1 MWVLHILEISFY
13 SKAAQAS
20 FKTTFEKK
28 NTWNTYFHSCIKVS
42 FKTLSWN
49 TWNWLFTKE
58 KKYFKFKGNAKEE
71 NIKGSLNE
79 NNPWQGADGKVPSP
93 HPPSHLKICTCMF
106 STHIHW
112 QISIL
117 LISINVLSSD
127 TIFCMMHQKVYLSS
141 FFVIFFFWGGGGG
154 GASRTGVSMWNQRFN
169 KRFTVNEKR
178 MSKQLTFKYFLSWQ
192 PIMIIAMNEF
202 FEKSSTQVNLRPL
215 LSVLTMDALAIP
227 NKKWKFKKKKLRT
240 S

>member
-1 MWVLHILEISFY
+1 MRTILDKERM
-13 SKAAQAS
+13 
-20 FKTTFEKK
+20 EK
-28 NTWNTYFHSCIKVS
+28 C
-42 FKTLSWN
+42 
-49 TWNWLFTKE
+49 
-58 KKYFKFKGNAKEE
+58 
-71 NIKGSLNE
+71 
-79 NNPWQGADGKVPSP
+79 
-93 HPPSHLKICTCMF
+93 PPPTP
-106 STHIHW
+106 
-112 QISIL
+112 L
-117 LISINVLSSD
+117 LISKYVLACSQL
-127 TIFCMMHQKVYLSS
+127 IFIDRSVFCLFPSMFCQATQYFAWCIRRFIFLP
-141 FFVIFFFWGGGGG
+141 FFVIFLFLGGGGG
-154 GASRTGVSMWNQRFN
+154 GASRTGVSMWNQEFN